1 MESVKLFGTDGV
13 RGVANR
19 DLTPELALSLA
30 RAAAAALVTPGD
42 TVIIGRDTRESGP
55 MLEGA
60 LAAGFAAA
68 GADVLLAGVI
78 PTPAISFL
86 IKDEHAALGAVI
98 SASHNPPED
107 NGIKFFDPAGMKLAV
122 SQEEKIEA
130 AISGASSNGDRVGR
144 ISPLDAAASRYAAFL
159 IGTIES
165 EDVDLAGTR
174 IVVDCAY
181 GATGA
186 IAPRVLRHFNAEVIE
201 LHTAPDGWRINRNCG
216 STHLESLQA
225 AVREHKADL
234 GIAFDG
240 DGDRVLLVG
249 PDGQVIDGDRMMGIA
264 ALHMHRKGDFSPPL
278 VVATVMSN
286 LGLEQRLRQDGI
298 DLVRTPVGDRWVA
311 WEMRARGA
319 RLGGEQSGHVIF
331 SDHSP
336 TGDGILTAVKLL
348 EIAHMNRSSL
358 PELAQE
364 IPLVPQLLRN
374 IEVANPKQVTE
385 HPRVIEA
392 IAREQA
398 QLGDAGRI
406 LVRPSGT
413 QPIVR
418 VMVEGPD
425 PALCAVVADRLT
437 TEITRVTQSSPN
449 G

>member
-1 MESVKLFGTDGV
+1 VKLFGTDGV
-13 RGVANR
+13 RGTANR
-19 DLTPELALSLA
+19 DLTPELAVALG
-30 RAAAAALVTPGD
+30 RAAARVLVPHGG

-60 LAAGFAAA
+60 LAAGFAAS

-98 SASHNPPED
+98 SASHNPPAD
-107 NGIKFFDPAGMKLAV
+107 NGIKFFDSAGMKLPVA
-122 SQEEKIEA
+122 QERAIEDA
-130 AISGASSNGDRVGR
+130 FDHPPQGLRVGR
-144 ISPLDAAASRYAAFL
+144 IEPLEAAATRYAAFL
-159 IGTIES
+159 TGTIES
-165 EDVDLAGTR
+165 EEVDLSGTR

-201 LHTAPDGWRINRNCG
+201 LHTAPDGSRINQECG
-216 STHLESLQA
+216 STHLDPLRA
-225 AVREHKADL
+225 AVLEHNADL

-249 PDGQVIDGDRMMGIA
+249 PDGKVIDGDRMMGIA
-264 ALHMHRKGDFSPPL
+264 ALHMQRAGAFTPPI

-286 LGLEQRLRQDGI
+286 LGLERRLRDEGI
-298 DLVRTPVGDRWVA
+298 ELVRTPVGDRYVA
-311 WEMRARGA
+311 WEMHSRGA
-319 RLGGEQSGHVIF
+319 RLGGEQSGHIIF

-348 EIAHMNRSSL
+348 EIAHLRRTSL
-358 PELAQE
+358 PELAEE
-364 IPLVPQLLRN
+364 IPLFPQILRN
-374 IEVANPKQVTE
+374 VAVDDPTALASHPTVTAAVSQE
-385 HPRVIEA
+385 S
-392 IAREQA
+392 AR
-398 QLGDAGRI
+398 LGDRGRI

-413 QPIVR
+413 QPLVR
-418 VMVEGPD
+418 VMVEAIAPE
-425 PALCAVVADRLT
+425 LCAEVADRLT
-437 TEITRVTQSSPN
+437 AAIERAAQSPAN

>member
-1 MESVKLFGTDGV
+1 MEQVRLFGTDGV

-30 RAAAAALVTPGD
+30 RAAAEVLVPPGK

-60 LAAGFAAA
+60 LAAGFAAS
-68 GADVLLAGVI
+68 GADVLLAGII

-86 IKDEHAALGAVI
+86 IKDEHATLGAVI
-98 SASHNPPED
+98 SASHNPPTD
-107 NGIKFFDPAGMKLAV
+107 NGIKFFDSAGMKLTV
-122 SQEEKIEA
+122 EQEQEIENTLGRPLKGLRVGKIE
-130 AISGASSNGDRVGR
+130 
-144 ISPLDAAASRYAAFL
+144 LLEAAATRYAAFL
-159 IGTIES
+159 TGTIES
-165 EDVDLAGTR
+165 DEVDLSGTR

-186 IAPRVLRHFNAEVIE
+186 IAPRVLRHFNAEVVE
-201 LHTAPDGWRINRNCG
+201 LHTAPDGRRINQGCG
-216 STHLESLQA
+216 STHLDPLRS
-225 AVREHKADL
+225 AVRKHKADL

-249 PDGQVIDGDRMMGIA
+249 PDGGVIDGDKMMGIA
-264 ALHMHRKGDFSPPL
+264 ALHMQRTGRFSPPL

-286 LGLEQRLRQDGI
+286 LGLERKLREEGI
-298 DLVRTPVGDRWVA
+298 EIIRTPVGDRYVA
-311 WEMRARGA
+311 REMHSRGA

-364 IPLVPQLLRN
+364 IPLFPQILKNVEAADPAR
-374 IEVANPKQVTE
+374 VVS
-385 HPRVIEA
+385 HPAVVEA
-392 IAREQA
+392 ISYEEEK
-398 QLGDAGRI
+398 LGKDGRV
-406 LVRPSGT
+406 LVRASGT
-413 QPIVR
+413 QPLVR
-418 VMVEGPD
+418 VMVEAVD
-425 PALCAVVADRLT
+425 PAICSATVDRLVDV
-437 TEITRVTQSSPN
+437 IARAAQSEN
-449 G
+449 W

>member
-30 RAAAAALVTPGD
+30 RAAAVTLVPPGGL
-42 TVIIGRDTRESGP
+42 VIIGRDTRKSGP

-68 GADVLLAGVI
+68 GADVLLAGII

-98 SASHNPPED
+98 SASHNPPAD
-107 NGIKFFDPAGMKLAV
+107 NGIKFFDHTGMKLTV
-122 SQEEKIEA
+122 EQEN
-130 AISGASSNGDRVGR
+130 AIGRAINHAPTGGNRVGR
-144 ISPLDAAASRYAAFL
+144 IAPLDAAATRYAAFL

-165 EDVDLAGTR
+165 DDVDLAGTR

-186 IAPRVLRHFNAEVIE
+186 IAPRVLRHFNADVVE
-201 LHTAPDGWRINRNCG
+201 LNTAPDGAHINQGCG
-216 STHLESLQA
+216 STHLGPVQT
-225 AVREHKADL
+225 AVREHSADL

-249 PDGQVIDGDRMMGIA
+249 PDGAVIDGDRMMGIA
-264 ALHMHRKGDFSPPL
+264 ALHMHRIGRLSPPL
-278 VVATVMSN
+278 VVVTVMSN
-286 LGLEQRLRQDGI
+286 LGLERRLAAEGVK
-298 DLVRTPVGDRWVA
+298 LVRTPVGDRHVA

-319 RLGGEQSGHVIF
+319 RLGGEQSGHIIF

-348 EIAHMNRSSL
+348 EIAHTHRMSL

-364 IPLVPQLLRN
+364 IPLVPQLLHN
-374 IEVANPKQVTE
+374 VSTADPAQVVE
-385 HPRVIEA
+385 RAKEA

-398 QLGDAGRI
+398 QLGDSGRI
-406 LVRPSGT
+406 LVRASGT
-413 QPIVR
+413 QPVVR
-418 VMVEGPD
+418 VMVEATD
-425 PALCAVVADRLT
+425 PELCSQVADRLT
-437 TEITRVTQSSPN
+437 AVITRAAQSSTN